1 MRPKRLGEA
10 LVAQV
15 QELLMLKAMFP
26 SIQDVQTVAVDVKV
40 DWRRKA
46 RKRLASE
53 VAVEVVAKRHKRTL
67 DMLQLGGS

>member
-1 MRPKRLGEA
+1 M
-10 LVAQV
+10 
-15 QELLMLKAMFP
+15 LLLLLS
-26 SIQDVQTVAVDVKV
+26 SIQDVQSVAVDVKV
-40 DWRRKA
+40 DWRRKS